1 MEVYSNTKN
10 ILQCISLAHV
20 MKYNLI
26 ALSDVHQEQSDVQ
39 GRIAVG
45 GNAHFESFTVGGAIC
60 DPPTIPCLPYATDTT
75 LMVGGNLNWN
85 EGTNWGGN
93 TVITRNSSY
102 DVASISY
109 TNANDNRQPI
119 RTNNLPFSFTTL
131 FTFFKTAANHWAD
144 LSSPEDTIQ
153 VLNYYGNIFMI
164 GLNTELNIFNITASQ
179 IAPLENIIGFGG
191 NSFIDIHSITI
202 IAPPLSTNLINVS
215 DNIIT
220 FGNFSIFRST
230 NVPDNLLSPSD
241 ITDQILQQGTI
252 PFSEEKRLMLWNF
265 YNATEI
271 TTSNISFQGTL
282 LAPYAKVYTLAGNIE
297 GNVIVDSYLP
307 CLINTNH
314 TEIHNYPFKGYLPK
328 LNRCTTTHCRT
339 TTTTHCPT
347 TTTTHCPTTT
357 TTHCPNTTTTHCPTT
372 TTTHCPT
379 TTTTHCPTT
388 TTTHCPTTTTTH
400 CPTTTTTHCPT
411 TTTTHCPTTTTTHCP
426 TTTTT
431 HCPTTTTSC
440 TISTT
445 TTPCTIS
452 TTTYPYY
459 CCPLLWVI
467 KCIWRNICSN
477 IACFITLTVITVIF
491 LIIGI
496 ILIFLLL

>member
-10 ILQCISLAHV
+10 ILQCTSLAHV

-26 ALSDVHQEQSDVQ
+26 AQSDVHQEQSNVE

-45 GNAHFESFTVGGAIC
+45 GNAHFESFTVGGSIC
-60 DPPTIPCLPYATDTT
+60 EPPTIPCLPYATDTT

-93 TVITRNSSY
+93 TVMPRNGTY
-102 DVASISY
+102 DATSISY
-109 TNANDNRQPI
+109 SNANNNTQPI
-119 RTNNLPFSFTTL
+119 RTNNLPFNFSIL

-144 LSSPEDTIQ
+144 LSSPEDTIE
-153 VLNYYGNIFMI
+153 VLNYFGDIFMM
-164 GLNTELNIFNITASQ
+164 GLNAELNIFNITASQ

-191 NSFIDIHSITI
+191 NSLIDIHSITI
-202 IAPPLSTNLINVS
+202 IAPALSTILINVS
-215 DNIIT
+215 DSNIS

-230 NVPDNLLSPSD
+230 NVPTALLSPSE
-241 ITDQILQQGTI
+241 ITDQTIQQGTI
-252 PFSEEKRLMLWNF
+252 PFSEEKQLMLWNF
-265 YNATEI
+265 FNATKI
-271 TTSNISFQGTL
+271 TTSNVSFQGTL
-282 LAPYAKVYTLAGNIE
+282 FAPNAKVYTLAGNIE
-297 GNVIVDSYLP
+297 GNVIVNSYLP

-314 TEIHNYPFKGYLPK
+314 TEIHNYPFKGCLPK
-328 LNRCTTTHCRT
+328 IERCTTTHCRS
-339 TTTTHCPT
+339 
-347 TTTTHCPTTT
+347 
-357 TTHCPNTTTTHCPTT
+357 TTHCPTT

-400 CPTTTTTHCPT
+400 CPTTTTT
-411 TTTTHCPTTTTTHCP
+411 
-426 TTTTT
+426 
-431 HCPTTTTSC
+431 SC

-459 CCPLLWVI
+459 RCPLLWII
-467 KCIWRNICSN
+467 KCLWRSICSS
-477 IACFITLTVITVIF
+477 IACFITLAVITLIF
-491 LIIGI
+491 FIIGI